1 MKNKVTLQSEARD
14 SLIRGVN
21 VLTDAVASTLGPN
34 GKAVVIQTAGYPLVT
49 KDGVTVASCI
59 NLEDEN
65 ENLGVSLIKQ
75 VSQQAAVKAG
85 DGTTTAT
92 VLARA
97 MIVDGEKLVNK
108 GVNSNAIKTGME
120 LALEEFKTILSDKYS
135 KEISDPAEIT
145 SVATI
150 SANNDKVLGEVISGA
165 IQGVGVT
172 GSVNVENSA
181 TEKSYFKLIPG
192 LTLEQRGW
200 MNPHFVTNE
209 AEQTVELK
217 DPLIYISEKP
227 INSEAEVMPILKLA
241 KGQKPERSVV
251 FIAPDINGHAFS
263 TSLQNHTQGI
273 VQSALVKAPFHGENQ
288 IKVLKDIAILTGTK
302 INNSAAVTIEP
313 AQWDVKDLGSCGQF
327 NQSFTESV
335 ILDGFG
341 EEEAILDQIDAITKE
356 LEHIKTQNTSKQQ
369 LDFLKER
376 VSKLGSGVAQLYVG
390 AGSES
395 ELKEKKD
402 RVEDS
407 LYATKAA
414 LEEGVSVGGGV
425 TDLNIKTDL
434 QPFIDSLEGDIKLG
448 AEIFTNALS
457 SPMKQILKNAIN
469 GEDEIN
475 TIIFKIQEHKSD
487 SYGYNVYTKEFGDMN
502 KMGVI
507 DPTRV
512 TRVALESAVSI
523 AGLVLTTECLITY
536 IMK

>member
-1 MKNKVTLQSEARD
+1 MKNKVTLQAEARD
-14 SLIRGVN
+14 SLISGVN
-21 VLTDAVASTLGPN
+21 VLADAVASTLGPN
-34 GKAVVIQTAGYPLVT
+34 GKAVVIQTPRGFPLVT

-120 LALEEFKTILSDKYS
+120 LALEEFKTILTDKYS

-145 SVATI
+145 NVATI

-181 TEKSYFKLIPG
+181 NEKSYFELIPG
-192 LTLEQRGW
+192 LTLERRGW

-217 DPLIYISEKP
+217 DPLIYISEMP

-241 KGQKPERSVV
+241 KAQKPERSVV
-251 FIAPDINGHAFS
+251 FIAPDITGHAFS
-263 TSLQNHTQGI
+263 TALSNHTQGI
-273 VQSALVKAPFHGENQ
+273 VKSALCKAPFHGENQ
-288 IKVLKDIAILTGTK
+288 VKVLKDIAVLTGTL
-302 INNSAAVTIEP
+302 INNTAVTKIDP
-313 AQWDVKDLGSCGQF
+313 ATWDIKDLGSCGQF
-327 NQSFTESV
+327 NQSFQESV

-341 EEEAILDQIDAITKE
+341 EEDAILDQIEAITAE
-356 LEHIKTQNTSKQQ
+356 LEHVKTQNTSRQQ

-376 VSKLGSGVAQLYVG
+376 ASKLGDGVAQVFVG

-425 TDLNIKTDL
+425 TDLNIKKDL
-434 QPFIDSLEGDIKLG
+434 EPFIADLDGDIKLG

-457 SPMKQILKNAIN
+457 APMKQILKNAIN

-475 TIIFKIQEHKSD
+475 TIIFKIQENESD
-487 SYGYNVYTKEFGDMN
+487 AFGYNVYTKKFGDMN
-502 KMGVI
+502 EMGVI

-523 AGLVLTTECLITY
+523 AGLVLTTECLITN
-536 IMK
+536 IQ